1 MKIILLITVSLL
13 CAIKIMAQADI
24 PDSIKTQ
31 NLNEVVVEGQLQTVK
46 PAVSTYLPGN
56 NQKKSAQDAIDLL
69 SQMGIPQIQVNP
81 VSNSVLTLNGQP
93 VSIYIDMQPSTQE
106 QLEALRPADVKKV
119 EYHVKTI

>member
-1 MKIILLITVSLL
+1 MKTILLISLSLL
-13 CAIKIMAQADI
+13 CATNIMAQTEM

-93 VSIYIDMQPSTQE
+93 VSIYIDMQPATQE
-106 QLEALRPADVKKV
+106 QLEALRPEDV
-119 EYHVKTI
+119 